1 LCRDCAL
8 RRVAL
13 ESARRC
19 PWSAD
24 AGLEADIEPRE
35 SGSAR
40 RRSSRDTP
48 SLPRSESREHESWPG
63 AADSCAP
70 HRSTWRG
77 CGPAT
82 VEENST
88 IPPSPRV
95 VKGLERV
102 AVVIAIKGSRVARS
116 RPTAARMRGRS
127 KAKRLERATR
137 EPHNRFRRPIDVD
150 TDSGLVTGYIPRG
163 SLGWSVQLR
172 QRQRG
177 VSDHICGRGRDR
189 RLGQISWSLTP
200 RLPSVSPL
208 RAARRLPCGRT
219 RRPDSPPRNHWLGG
233 RCCSETM

>member
-1 LCRDCAL
+1 MNRGLGPPI
-8 RRVAL
+8 RVL
-13 ESARRC
+13 HIGRYGGV
-19 PWSAD
+19 
-24 AGLEADIEPRE
+24 AGA
-35 SGSAR
+35 
-40 RRSSRDTP
+40 
-48 SLPRSESREHESWPG
+48 
-63 AADSCAP
+63 
-70 HRSTWRG
+70 
-77 CGPAT
+77 AT

-127 KAKRLERATR
+127 KAKRLERAAR
-137 EPHNRFRRPIDVD
+137 EPHNRFDGPSKWTQIR
-150 TDSGLVTGYIPRG
+150 GLLLAT
-163 SLGWSVQLR
+163 SLVEVSVGPVQLR

>member
-1 LCRDCAL
+1 MLCRDCAL
-8 RRVAL
+8 RRVDL

-48 SLPRSESREHESWPG
+48 SLPRSESREHESWPE

-70 HRSTWRG
+70 HRSIWRG

-102 AVVIAIKGSRVARS
+102 AVVIAIKGSRIARS

-137 EPHNRFRRPIDVD
+137 EPHNRFRRPIEVD
-150 TDSGLVTGYIPRG
+150 TDSGLVTGYIPRR
-163 SLGWSVQLR
+163 SLGWSGSAEAETAWRERPHLWPRARSQTR
-172 QRQRG
+172 
-177 VSDHICGRGRDR
+177 SDLVVAHATAALCIVAQG
-189 RLGQISWSLTP
+189 
-200 RLPSVSPL
+200 SVP
-208 RAARRLPCGRT
+208 PT
-219 RRPDSPPRNHWLGG
+219 VRPTAPPGF
-233 RCCSETM
+233 SAPK

>member
-1 LCRDCAL
+1 VRAWKPTSSRGSQAPRGDG
-8 RRVAL
+8 RRV
-13 ESARRC
+13 
-19 PWSAD
+19 
-24 AGLEADIEPRE
+24 
-35 SGSAR
+35 R
-40 RRSSRDTP
+40 RRR
-48 SLPRSESREHESWPG
+48 LPRSESRENESWPR

-70 HRSTWRG
+70 HRSIWRG

-102 AVVIAIKGSRVARS
+102 AVVIAIKGSRIARS

-137 EPHNRFRRPIDVD
+137 EPHNRFRRPIEVD
-150 TDSGLVTGYIPRG
+150 TDSGLATGYIPRR
-163 SLGWSVQLR
+163 SLGWLVQLR

-200 RLPSVSPL
+200 RRPSVSL
-208 RAARRLPCGRT
+208 RRAAWRLPGGQKP
-219 RRPDSPPRNHWLGG
+219 RRDSRRRNN
-233 RCCSETM
+233 